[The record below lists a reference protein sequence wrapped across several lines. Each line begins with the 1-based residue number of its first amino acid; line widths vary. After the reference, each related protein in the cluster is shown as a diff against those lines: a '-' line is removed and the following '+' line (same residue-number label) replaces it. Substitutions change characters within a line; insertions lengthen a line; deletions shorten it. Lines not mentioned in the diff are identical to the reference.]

1 MKQNKITSRSQV
13 YRAVYYSGFDWKR
26 EGDKYIL
33 NISETEHIILDH
45 FNRDNVDVISMTS
58 ETELNEKIQQRLIRL
73 IKKIQRRTKN
83 LLIEQTLV
91 NLEEKGEAK

>member
-26 EGDKYIL
+26 EGDKYLL
-33 NISETEHIILDH
+33 NISESEHIVLDH
-45 FNRDNVDVISMTS
+45 FNRDNSDVISITS
-58 ETELNEKIQQRLIRL
+58 ETELDEKNKQRLIRL

-83 LLIEQTLV
+83 LIIEQTLV
-91 NLEEKGEAK
+91 EIKGDENA